1 MKSTSVRLEDDQLN
15 RLDALAKTLG
25 QSRSQLLNEAVGRFI
40 DYNEWFLT
48 SVDEGVRA
56 ADRGDFAP
64 AGEVQAA
71 FAKWGVDI
79 G

>member
-1 MKSTSVRLEDDQLN
+1 MKSTSVRLEEHQLN

-25 QSRSQLLNEAVGRFI
+25 QSRTQLIGEAVGRFI
-40 DYNEWFLT
+40 DYNEWFLA

-56 ADRGDFAP
+56 ADRGEFASE
-64 AGEVQAA
+64 AEVRAV

>member
-1 MKSTSVRLEDDQLN
+1 MKSTSVRLEEDQLN

-25 QSRSQLLNEAVGRFI
+25 QSRSQLLSEAVGRFI
-40 DYNEWFLT
+40 DYNEWFLA

-56 ADRGDFAP
+56 ADRGAFAP
-64 AGEVQAA
+64 AGEVRAA